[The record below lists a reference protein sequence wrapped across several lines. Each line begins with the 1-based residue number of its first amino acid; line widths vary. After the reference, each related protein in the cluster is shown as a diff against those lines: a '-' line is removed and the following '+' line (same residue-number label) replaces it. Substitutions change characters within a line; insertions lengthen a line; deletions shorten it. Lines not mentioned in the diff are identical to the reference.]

1 MTVERWRQVA
11 LGLMVLAGGVGLI
24 LKWHDTPLIV
34 VLVAAVGML
43 LTGRQLGPLVLIAV
57 LLAAGLFWSSL
68 DGYRCSLWWKG
79 RVVYAK
85 LAGDIPYVSWG
96 NVSRALASRCYK
108 YLQPPAQLEDEIR
121 LLEEKTVGEGK
132 LELYR
137 TPLGDFWIS
146 APGENV
152 IKLIIWELLTES
164 DYESGGVEIQ
174 AGDTVID
181 CGAHIGLFSRFAVQR
196 GAGRVIAI
204 EPDPENLVCLEENL
218 AEEIAAGKVTVVKA
232 GVWDRKTRL
241 SLQIDQGN
249 SAAHSFVFAY
259 GDPNAEKV
267 AGIEVLPLDDIVQDL
282 QLDRVDFIKMDI
294 EGAERQAL
302 AGSVDTI
309 ARFKP
314 RLAVCSYHMQD
325 DPGTISEVVQRARS
339 DYEIHANDVDM
350 RWGTVNPKTLFFN

>member
-11 LGLMVLAGGVGLI
+11 MGLMVLAGAVGLI
-24 LKWHDTPLIV
+24 LRWHDTPLIV
-34 VLVAAVGML
+34 AIVAAAGML
-43 LTGRQLGPLVLIAV
+43 LTGRQRGPLVFISV

-85 LAGDIPYVSWG
+85 LAGDIPYVSWD
-96 NVSRALASRCYK
+96 NVRGAVFSRCYK
-108 YLQPPAQLEDEIR
+108 LQPPAQLEDEVQW
-121 LLEEKTVGEGK
+121 LEEKTLGEGK
-132 LELYR
+132 LELYG
-137 TPLGDFWIS
+137 TALGDFWIS
-146 APGENV
+146 APGENI
-152 IKLIIWELLTES
+152 IKLIVWELLTQS
-164 DYESGGVEIQ
+164 NYESGGVAIQ

-181 CGAHIGLFSRFAVQR
+181 CGAHIGLFSRFALQR
-196 GAGRVIAI
+196 GADRVIAI

-218 AEEIAAGKVTVVKA
+218 AQEIAAGKVTVVKA

-249 SAAHSFVFAY
+249 SAAHSFVFASR
-259 GDPNAEKV
+259 GPNAEKV
-267 AGIEVLPLDDIVQDL
+267 EGIEVLPLDDIVQDL
-282 QLDRVDFIKMDI
+282 QLNRVDFIKMDI

-302 AGSVDTI
+302 RGAVDTI

-325 DPGTISEVVQRARS
+325 DPGTILDIVQRARS
-339 DYEIHANDVDM
+339 DYEVHAKDVDM
-350 RWGTVNPKTLFFN
+350 RWGTVNPTTLFFD

>member
-1 MTVERWRQVA
+1 
-11 LGLMVLAGGVGLI
+11 MVLAGGVGLI
-24 LKWHDTPLIV
+24 LRWHDTPLIV
-34 VLVAAVGML
+34 AIVAAVGML
-43 LTGRQLGPLVLIAV
+43 LTGRQRGPLIFISV

-68 DGYRCSLWWKG
+68 DEHRCSLWWKG
-79 RVVYAK
+79 RVAYAK
-85 LAGDIPYVSWG
+85 LAGDVPYVSWG
-96 NVSRALASRCYK
+96 NVSRTLFSRCYK
-108 YLQPPAQLEDEIR
+108 YLQPPSQSEDEIQ
-121 LLEEKTVGEGK
+121 LLEEKTVGERK

-146 APGENV
+146 SPGEHV
-152 IKLIIWELLTES
+152 IKLITWELLRES
-164 DYESGGVEIQ
+164 NYESRGVEIQ
-174 AGDTVID
+174 EGDTVID

-218 AEEIAAGKVTVVKA
+218 AREIAEGKVTVVKA

-241 SLQIDQGN
+241 SLQINQGN

-259 GDPNAEKV
+259 GDTNAEKV
-267 AGIEVLPLDDIVQDL
+267 GGIDVLPLDDIVQDL

-325 DPGTISEVVQRARS
+325 DPGAILEIVQRARS
-339 DYEIHANDVDM
+339 DYEVHAKDVDM
-350 RWGTVNPKTLFFN
+350 RWGTVNPKTLFFD

>member
-1 MTVERWRQVA
+1 MVE
-11 LGLMVLAGGVGLI
+11 GG
-24 LKWHDTPLIV
+24 
-34 VLVAAVGML
+34 
-43 LTGRQLGPLVLIAV
+43 
-57 LLAAGLFWSSL
+57 
-68 DGYRCSLWWKG
+68 
-79 RVVYAK
+79 VVYAK
-85 LAGDIPYVSWG
+85 LAGDLPYVSWG
-96 NVSRALASRCYK
+96 NVSRALVSRCYK
-108 YLQPPAQLEDEIR
+108 YLDPPAQLEDEIK
-121 LLEEKTVGEGK
+121 LLEEKTVGERK
-132 LELYR
+132 LELYD

-146 APGENV
+146 APGEHV

-232 GVWDRKTRL
+232 GVWDRETRL

-267 AGIEVLPLDDIVQDL
+267 DGIEVLPLDDIVQDL

-294 EGAERQAL
+294 EGAERRAL

-325 DPGTISEVVQRARS
+325 DPETISEIVQRARP

-350 RWGTVNPKTLFFN
+350 RWGTVNPKTLFFNQATAPYLLTCLGAHYIPHFQFDFGIPTLQRPSASLFIGVQALSGRTEANTQWVKKKTSRFSSPSTDF